1 MAVSFFRMSTKAQ
14 AVLEAFRHL
23 PLEEQREIADSVLSQ
38 LADRPQPARPRRTIA
53 DIAGKY
59 HAQPDP
65 DAKDHDRGFAEAAA
79 T

>member
-1 MAVSFFRMSTKAQ
+1 MSTKAQ

-23 PLEEQREIADSVLSQ
+23 PPEEQREIADSVLSQ
-38 LADRPQPARPRRTIA
+38 LPARPRRTIA
-53 DIAGKY
+53 DVAGKY

-79 T
+79 A